1 MIRYDIRNIKSNNSS
16 NSKYEYGFYCDIE
29 ILKKKFF
36 CLKNNKNLK
45 SNEIKSEIEF
55 HVSFFFFKIFILHQ
69 KEIDYKNYFTILAK
83 VVISK
88 L

>member
-36 CLKNNKNLK
+36 CLKKNKNLK
-45 SNEIKSEIEF
+45 TNEIKSEIEF
-55 HVSFFFFKIFILHQ
+55 HVSFFFSRFLFSTKKKCQPTRRRRSSLLPLF
-69 KEIDYKNYFTILAK
+69 
-83 VVISK
+83 
-88 L
+88 